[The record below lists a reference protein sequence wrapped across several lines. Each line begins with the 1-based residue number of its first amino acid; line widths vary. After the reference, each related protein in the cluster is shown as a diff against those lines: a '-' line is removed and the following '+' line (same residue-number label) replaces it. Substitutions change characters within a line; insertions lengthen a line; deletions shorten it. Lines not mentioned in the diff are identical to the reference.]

1 MMTEFTKTK
10 MHFALGMIGT
20 LFALHPLVERYPDLG
35 FDYQVLQWSV
45 SLKMIYAYALLGGLL
60 ALCVYCYGVALMG
73 QHSSWVERLGN
84 FSYAVAILTPPL
96 YGMLYLS
103 TFLSKTL
110 EAEHLQWVAPTVLIV
125 AWLVFSQML
134 AWRLRRHDRKVTA
147 EELAQQEIE
156 SLRKARDLFAHEHY
170 DLCVIEAWKALEAR
184 LRRVLLR
191 RGITPPSDKPQ
202 AMIDAAARAGLV
214 KGPALGLLQDFR
226 KQWNVAVSVEPLSR
240 EAADVAMTAARN
252 ILATIAVDDPMSPS
266 RHKV

>member
-103 TFLSKTL
+103 TFLSKSL
-110 EAEHLQWVAPTVLIV
+110 EAEHLQWLLTL
-125 AWLVFSQML
+125 SEEEKKR
-134 AWRLRRHDRKVTA
+134 RL
-147 EELAQQEIE
+147 
-156 SLRKARDLFAHEHY
+156 
-170 DLCVIEAWKALEAR
+170 
-184 LRRVLLR
+184 LLR
-191 RGITPPSDKPQ
+191 LACRVNGFFGRFPRLERRLSNLTHTVWANYRK
-202 AMIDAAARAGLV
+202 L
-214 KGPALGLLQDFR
+214 KG
-226 KQWNVAVSVEPLSR
+226 
-240 EAADVAMTAARN
+240 
-252 ILATIAVDDPMSPS
+252 
-266 RHKV
+266 